1 MFNLGGNDKEKLKEN
16 MEEIKDLVNSQ
27 EKGSSQGPQELM
39 NGGQNP
45 QQEQGQPPNP
55 DQGPDSQPDNKPQL
69 SPQQDMDNELPSD
82 KQNMGQEME
91 DLQNAINN
99 QASNEIDRPDT
110 GQNDNAQSRNNNLDS
125 GSDSSNSGF
134 NSSRGLEENNL
145 GSDSS
150 GSSSRDSNSSG
161 NLSGFQSEQRPDLS
175 EESGKPDS
183 EGDTLF
189 LEVDEFNR
197 VQEMVDEM
205 KYLSREMNDLMENLE
220 GGVEED
226 RRIESE
232 AQDVIDEFS
241 QRREHIESSIN

>member
-39 NGGQNP
+39 NGGQSP
-45 QQEQGQPPNP
+45 QQQENENRQPSNP
-55 DQGPDSQPDNKPQL
+55 DQGADSQPDNDPQL
-69 SPQQDMDNELPSD
+69 NPQEGMDNELPSD
-82 KQNMGQEME
+82 SQDMGQEMN

-99 QASNEIDRPDT
+99 QGTAQETDRPDMEQKNNT
-110 GQNDNAQSRNNNLDS
+110 QPQNNSLDS
-125 GSDSSNSGF
+125 GLDSSGSEF
-134 NSSRGLEENNL
+134 NSSRGLGEDNLNN
-145 GSDSS
+145 SD
-150 GSSSRDSNSSG
+150 SSSRDSGSS
-161 NLSGFQSEQRPDLS
+161 LSGFQSDQRPDLS
-175 EESGKPDS
+175 EESDKPDS
-183 EGDTLF
+183 DGDTLF

>member
-27 EKGSSQGPQELM
+27 EQGGSPSPQELM
-39 NGGQNP
+39 
-45 QQEQGQPPNP
+45 
-55 DQGPDSQPDNKPQL
+55 DDSQDSVTEPQEDSPDRQTPDLN
-69 SPQQDMDNELPSD
+69 QQSDNQMNPEPDMNNDLPSKSQD
-82 KQNMGQEME
+82 SMNQ
-91 DLQNAINN
+91 DLNNLQDAINN
-99 QASNEIDRPDT
+99 QSQNNQETENEPDL
-110 GQNDNAQSRNNNLDS
+110 GQSPRNNNFD
-125 GSDSSNSGF
+125 
-134 NSSRGLEENNL
+134 SSRGLNDNSSSSQDSTSRD
-145 GSDSS
+145 SDSS
-150 GSSSRDSNSSG
+150 SLSGIKSNSD
-161 NLSGFQSEQRPDLS
+161 RPDISDQPSPDGDSS
-175 EESGKPDS
+175 E
-183 EGDTLF
+183 TLF

-197 VQEMVDEM
+197 VKEMVDEM